1 MAGTSGGGGPPPFDP
16 NDRTLPAWM
25 DSDGDHGVVII
36 LQMRTTVEGKPLP
49 KNPFTVA
56 KTVQMNAGKIASAY
70 NENRGMTMV
79 LKVRSEKQAQQLKK
93 INKLIDGTEVVVTD
107 HPTLNQ
113 TRCVVS
119 CGQSIGMTEA
129 QLVEEL
135 KEQGVTGVRKFT
147 RMVNGTRTET
157 ASMVLTIQGTVKP
170 EFIYFGFQRC
180 EARLYIPS
188 PMLCYNCYEF
198 GHSKMK
204 CGNAPVCRHCSTTHE
219 QQTDAEGRHS
229 CQKPAFCKNCQGKHG
244 PGSKDCPRYKEEAE
258 IAKLRTEQKISFAE
272 AKQKIAAKSSTTS
285 FSATVTQNFTPIDP
299 RARAQESE
307 LVSALRRELAD
318 TKKALSEV
326 AEARA
331 AMKELAEARKAL
343 AELAEARKAVIEVE
357 KLRREI
363 TELKAKQNQADDND
377 NNSSES
383 LSKSQRK
390 ALKKQQRAQKKE
402 NDTNPPEP
410 KKSKQNNTP
419 QNEPIDNAAEYFKL
433 NKEFLLDEHQ
443 NPIEPRQL
451 RNIDPKQR
459 SDRSVSRSPLKHQ

>member
-1 MAGTSGGGGPPPFDP
+1 MAGTSGGGGPPLFDP

-56 KTVQMNAGKIASAY
+56 KTVQQSAGKIASAH
-70 NENRGMTMV
+70 NENRGMSMV

-119 CGQSIGMTEA
+119 CSQSIGMTEA
-129 QLVEEL
+129 ELVEEL

-147 RMVNGTRTET
+147 RMVNGKRTDT

-170 EFIYFGFQRC
+170 EYIYFGFQRC
-180 EARLYIPS
+180 DARLYIPS
-188 PMLCYNCYEF
+188 PMLCFNCYEF

-244 PGSKDCPRYKEEAE
+244 PGSKDCPKYKEEAE
-258 IAKLRTEQKISFAE
+258 IAKLRTELKISFAE
-272 AKQKIAAKSSTTS
+272 AKQKVEAKSGVTS
-285 FSATVTQNFTPIDP
+285 FSATVTQNFTAIDP
-299 RARAQESE
+299 RARTQESE
-307 LVSALRRELAD
+307 TIMALRRELAE
-318 TKKALSEV
+318 TKKALGELN
-326 AEARA
+326 EART
-331 AMKELAEARKAL
+331 AMKELDEAKKAL
-343 AELAEARKAVIEVE
+343 AELAEARKAVQEVE

-363 TELKAKQNQADDND
+363 TELKAKQNNATNEDND
-377 NNSSES
+377 FS
-383 LSKSQRK
+383 LPLTKSQKK
-390 ALKKQQRAQKKE
+390 ALKKQQQGSSKKDNE
-402 NDTNPPEP
+402 GSQPEA
-410 KKSKQNNTP
+410 KKSKHNNT
-419 QNEPIDNAAEYFKL
+419 QQDDN
-433 NKEFLLDEHQ
+433 LLEENLKQ
-443 NPIEPRQL
+443 TERRSP
-451 RNIDPKQR
+451 RNINTNQR
-459 SDRSVSRSPLKHQ
+459 TSRSVSRSPIKEY